1 MSWIN
6 HILPKIKREEAPKK
20 PSPIPEGVWT
30 KCPGCEQALY
40 TEELD
45 RSLRVCPKCGYHF
58 RMGARVRLHAFLDP
72 ATAVEIGAEIRT
84 KDPLALCR
92 QQTLPGAPCG
102 FGSFDARNRCACR
115 DVGSSSS

>member
-72 ATAVEIGAEIRT
+72 ATARRFAPRIRCTLSTANPTRRAMRLRKLRRT
-84 KDPLALCR
+84 KQMRL
-92 QQTLPGAPCG
+92 
-102 FGSFDARNRCACR
+102 S
-115 DVGSSSS
+115 

>member
-72 ATAVEIGAEIRT
+72 ATAVEIGAEIRDT
-84 KDPLALCR
+84 GVLSDESTEALSGILKDFA
-92 QQTLPGAPCG
+92 AG
-102 FGSFDARNRCACR
+102 FVNE
-115 DVGSSSS
+115 

>member
-45 RSLRVCPKCGYHF
+45 RSLRV
-58 RMGARVRLHAFLDP
+58 
-72 ATAVEIGAEIRT
+72 
-84 KDPLALCR
+84 
-92 QQTLPGAPCG
+92 
-102 FGSFDARNRCACR
+102 
-115 DVGSSSS
+115 

>member
-58 RMGARVRLHAFLDP
+58 RMAP
-72 ATAVEIGAEIRT
+72 ACVCMPFWI
-84 KDPLALCR
+84 PLR
-92 QQTLPGAPCG
+92 
-102 FGSFDARNRCACR
+102 R
-115 DVGSSSS
+115 